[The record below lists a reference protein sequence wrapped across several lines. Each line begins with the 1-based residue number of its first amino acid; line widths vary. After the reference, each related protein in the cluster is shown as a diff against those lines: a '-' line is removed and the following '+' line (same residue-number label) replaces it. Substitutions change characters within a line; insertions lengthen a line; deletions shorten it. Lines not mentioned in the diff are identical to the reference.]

1 MSDEPQGGMDWLLP
15 WAENKLTQASVAA
28 LGRGLARWGGGR
40 QKRPIDYRFAAGDAV
55 LFKKYAAELGN
66 SCRER
71 VCASGVAFL
80 ATVSRFLATETAPSR
95 VVRLDRAANRWPA
108 LSP

>member
-1 MSDEPQGGMDWLLP
+1 VGTKSAGKEFAP
-15 WAENKLTQASVAA
+15 
-28 LGRGLARWGGGR
+28 ARDR
-40 QKRPIDYRFAAGDAV
+40 
-55 LFKKYAAELGN
+55 
-66 SCRER
+66 
-71 VCASGVAFL
+71 VAFL